1 MVWKKKVYSIFSIF
15 LAIFALSFSIAKAA
29 DANFGIS
36 LDSSYEISE
45 HGETTVL
52 QHFTLTNKNPTI
64 FAKDYSIQVSGV
76 NLQEVRAVD
85 DKNVDIPTTV
95 VVNGSAT
102 IISLTFNDKL
112 VGEGKTRS
120 FSISFHDP
128 DAASING
135 NVLEVSI
142 PQLSTAKDFESY
154 HISLKTP
161 EKFGAPVRVT
171 PKDFGLTQNNGTY
184 ILDFANVGQQSISA
198 LFGQKQVFAYTLHY
212 VLENPT
218 GSNGVIQI
226 ALPPDTAY
234 QKVVYSSLNPEPKEV
249 KRDDD
254 GNWIATYQ
262 IEAQKNLG
270 VELRGK
276 VNVTLTNDNQHANIP
291 PTPQLTATQKYWET
305 QDPQVQDLAK
315 KYATPKDIYDFVV
328 NHFTYN
334 YQKVTDD
341 VARLGA
347 LGA

>member
-161 EKFGAPVRVT
+161 EKFGVSVRVT
-171 PKDFGLTQNNGTY
+171 PKVFGLSIIHGTY
-184 ILDFANVGQQSISA
+184 IFTFSNVRTQFISTQMA
-198 LFGQKQVFAYTLHY
+198 EYEIIGYM
-212 VLENPT
+212 
-218 GSNGVIQI
+218 VI
-226 ALPPDTAY
+226 
-234 QKVVYSSLNPEPKEV
+234 
-249 KRDDD
+249 
-254 GNWIATYQ
+254 
-262 IEAQKNLG
+262 
-270 VELRGK
+270 
-276 VNVTLTNDNQHANIP
+276 
-291 PTPQLTATQKYWET
+291 
-305 QDPQVQDLAK
+305 
-315 KYATPKDIYDFVV
+315 
-328 NHFTYN
+328 
-334 YQKVTDD
+334 
-341 VARLGA
+341 
-347 LGA
+347 